1 MSITTRGREIGKA
14 LKHGNHA
21 RNVLGQSLVD
31 LNGAYNQVAAYNP
44 LGISTTG
51 SGEDTV
57 TAAGVQYLDGIRTR
71 AEADFALIPASDE
84 PLDQK
89 FAAQIGFDIASIE
102 AASKVTASLGTAI
115 DDAVD
120 TAKDTLK
127 RAADAFSKLFASLKW
142 LIPGL
147 AVLLLLLVIYKRK

>member
-14 LKHGNHA
+14 LKSGNHA
-21 RNVLGQSLVD
+21 RTVLGQSLID

-115 DDAVD
+115 DDAID
-120 TAKDTLK
+120 TSKNFFNKAI
-127 RAADAFSKLFASLKW
+127 DAFNKLGNTMKW
-142 LIPGL
+142 VVPGV
-147 AVLLLLLVIYKRK
+147 AVLLVLAIIYKRK